1 MSEYF
6 RFIFFIS
13 NKIRIFFSFIFISNF
28 FFCAYKCSIN
38 FLYFSYCYYY
48 LFIRWNFQILRGRME
63 NVRINQNLI
72 SFNEI
77 FMAGL
82 CLNCD
87 CVVGDWL
94 LFPLNPLEMLLI
106 NFHNSIYFG
115 YYSALP
121 PRKVQCS
128 GMESKRSMVLGLS
141 DWDSRQPEI
150 RSLMFEK
157 TPDINNHHCWER
169 GLIPDGEVDYYIY
182 QKHRKINIH
191 FLLNLHTNRIKLM
204 KSTTTTN
211 NKQQMI
217 KCYLV
222 HFII

>member
-13 NKIRIFFSFIFISNF
+13 NKIRIFFSFIFISNI

-38 FLYFSYCYYY
+38 FLYFSYYYYY

-106 NFHNSIYFG
+106 NFITPYISVIT
-115 YYSALP
+115 LLC
-121 PRKVQCS
+121 PRGKSNVLEWKVNVLWCWAFRIGTRDNLKSVPWCLKKHQTLITITL
-128 GMESKRSMVLGLS
+128 ESVGWSPMVKLIIIFT
-141 DWDSRQPEI
+141 RNT
-150 RSLMFEK
+150 EK
-157 TPDINNHHCWER
+157 
-169 GLIPDGEVDYYIY
+169 
-182 QKHRKINIH
+182 
-191 FLLNLHTNRIKLM
+191 
-204 KSTTTTN
+204 
-211 NKQQMI
+211 
-217 KCYLV
+217 
-222 HFII
+222 